1 MHVIVHETP
10 EAVAAAA
17 ADLIAAEVRSGT
29 QTIGLAGGGTPRAT
43 YELLPGLDLDWGNV
57 MLWLG
62 DERWVPP
69 DHPDSNAS
77 MVRRAFADEVGA
89 KVAAPDYSL
98 GDPHAAAAAYANTVR
113 PALLTP
119 GLVLLGMGEDGH
131 TASLFPG
138 TDALDVSDRSYVANW
153 VAAKNAWR
161 LTATLPLLWSAR
173 RTVFLVTGQSKAD
186 VVADVLSGRGDYP
199 AGRVGRGAH
208 NTTWLF
214 DAAAASRLD
223 DPRATHPW
231 SS

>member
-1 MHVIVHETP
+1 MQVIIHDAP

-43 YELLPGLDLDWGNV
+43 YQLLPRQNLDWSGA

-69 DHPDSNAS
+69 DHPDSNAG
-77 MVRRAFADEVGA
+77 MARRAFADEVGA
-89 KVAAPDYSL
+89 TLVAPDYSL
-98 GDPHAAAAAYANTVR
+98 GDPHLAAAAYADAVR

-119 GLVLLGMGEDGH
+119 GLVLLGMGDDGH

-138 TDALDVSDRSYVANW
+138 TNALEVTDRSYVANW
-153 VAAKNAWR
+153 VATKGDWR

-173 RTVFLVTGQSKAD
+173 RIVFLVTGDAKAE
-186 VVADVLSGRGDYP
+186 VVAEVLDGRGDYP
-199 AGRVGRGAH
+199 AGRVGRGGL
-208 NTTWLF
+208 NTIWLL
-214 DAAAASRLD
+214 DAAAASQLD
-223 DPRATHPW
+223 G
-231 SS
+231 